1 MKGRVAFPSFALN
14 EWCLFFVGG
23 GGLGWVLESSLGP
36 SLHTLSLDISA
47 RPGLTGTETR
57 LKQAEVYGGGGVG
70 AGEEKGKSN
79 RRGRRTREVRKPA
92 SISL

>member
-23 GGLGWVLESSLGP
+23 GVRMGAGVKFGPLSPHPVLGYTSKTWSNWN
-36 SLHTLSLDISA
+36 
-47 RPGLTGTETR
+47 RETR